1 MKRIAYGS
9 WIWLLCGAVC
19 LLAAGILIGRMS
31 AGETVRVRTERPA
44 VRLFGI
50 RIAHIRA
57 LARCLRSLTKWQRKN
72 QVETAYIPLIDG
84 FIAVLVSI
92 AGESKSNRHL
102 SYLSQIGIMRDS
114 SAEKQMSKKERQI

>member
-1 MKRIAYGS
+1 
-9 WIWLLCGAVC
+9 
-19 LLAAGILIGRMS
+19 
-31 AGETVRVRTERPA
+31 
-44 VRLFGI
+44 
-50 RIAHIRA
+50 
-57 LARCLRSLTKWQRKN
+57 
-72 QVETAYIPLIDG
+72 LIDG